1 MKNPDAPPVSRSTPS
16 YVEQRTRE
24 WSDHIAPTG
33 YAEVV
38 FTVVESFGGTPSEVV
53 VAPDAAANGSA
64 PGEGATLQVR
74 YRDAHGDLRVPER
87 EASRMLGLAGF
98 GVGGV
103 CLVAGEAVLFRFGAD
118 VVQGDA
124 LVAISIAYMAVVG
137 VLTWWFGFRR

>member
-1 MKNPDAPPVSRSTPS
+1 VNNSDAPSVARSASP
-16 YVEQRTRE
+16 YVDSRTRE
-24 WSDHIAPTG
+24 WLDHIAPTDN
-33 YAEVV
+33 AEVIFKV
-38 FTVVESFGGTPSEVV
+38 DELVVE
-53 VAPDAAANGSA
+53 AADENV
-64 PGEGATLQVR
+64 PGEGASLQVR
-74 YRDAHGDLRVPER
+74 FRDAQGNLRVPER